1 MLKFFLGMVA
11 GAVLLMIIAVAMAS
25 KEASRKEEF
34 MTEEDYWR
42 LKDED

>member
-25 KEASRKEEF
+25 KEASRKEE
-34 MTEEDYWR
+34 EYRNED
-42 LKDED
+42 